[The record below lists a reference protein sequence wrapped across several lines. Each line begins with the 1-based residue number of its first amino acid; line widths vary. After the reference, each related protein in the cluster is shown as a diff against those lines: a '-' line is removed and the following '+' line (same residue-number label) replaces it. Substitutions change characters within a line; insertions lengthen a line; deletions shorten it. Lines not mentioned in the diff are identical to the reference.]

1 LISQGRGIL
10 MNYAKR
16 STHLVGPEDE
26 TSEYYASALD
36 SLFRTLN
43 RKAYITVGRWS
54 YAPNASNPLL
64 FNPGPVG
71 GLDRKD
77 ANFLNS
83 EFSSASY
90 HRAMEEFSFT
100 KLLVD
105 NDREIWF
112 HFTNENPPDK
122 DENQVY
128 LGYANTN
135 KGTRIVE
142 VAASEVTPILV
153 DQIIRAFDT
162 AFEGEAGPTLYGQK
176 PLRVQSRAISNT
188 LEAAIFSV
196 LNKED
201 CSIRHVTFMPVVVP
215 SDVKS
220 VVGIIS
226 INSAAHIKVAE
237 LEPLVPPFVEGIMA
251 PFLFREIDEQR
262 HVFSLRS
269 AIAAIMS
276 RNMSHNIGSH
286 VLWHL
291 SQQLRP
297 KLK

>member
-1 LISQGRGIL
+1 
-10 MNYAKR
+10 MNLPQK
-16 STHLVGPEDE
+16 SSHLVGTDDE
-26 TSEYYASALD
+26 TNEYYASALNP
-36 SLFRTLN
+36 LFSTLN

-54 YAPNASNPLL
+54 YAATASNPLL

-77 ANFLNS
+77 VNFLDS
-83 EFSSASY
+83 EFNTAQY
-90 HRAMEEFSFT
+90 HRVLKEFSFT
-100 KLLVD
+100 KLLAD

-112 HFTNENPPDK
+112 HFTNENPPEK

-128 LGYANTN
+128 LGFANRK

-142 VAASEVTPILV
+142 VAASEVTSGLV
-153 DQIIRAFDT
+153 DQIT
-162 AFEGEAGPTLYGQK
+162 QAFERVQGPTLYGQR
-176 PLRVQSRAISNT
+176 PLKLLSREISNT
-188 LEAAIFSV
+188 LEAAIFSI
-196 LNKED
+196 LNNPG
-201 CSIRHVTFMPVVVP
+201 CSIRHVTFMPVAVP

-220 VVGIIS
+220 IVGIIS
-226 INSAAHIKVAE
+226 INSAEHIRVAE
-237 LEPLVPPFVEGIMA
+237 LEPLVQPFVEGIMA

-297 KLK
+297 KIK

>member
-1 LISQGRGIL
+1 
-10 MNYAKR
+10 MNDTKG
-16 STHLVGPEDE
+16 STHLVAPDEE

-36 SLFRTLN
+36 PLFWILN

-54 YAPNASNPLL
+54 YAATASNPLL

-71 GLDRKD
+71 GLDSKD
-77 ANFLNS
+77 ADFLNS
-83 EFSSASY
+83 EFSGAHY
-90 HRAMEEFSFT
+90 RRVLKEFSFT
-100 KLLVD
+100 QLLAD

-112 HFTNENPPDK
+112 HFTNENPPEK

-128 LGYANTN
+128 LGYANTK

-153 DQIIRAFDT
+153 DQIIRAFES
-162 AFEGEAGPTLYGQK
+162 AFEGEQGTTLYGQK
-176 PLRVQSRAISNT
+176 PLRLQSRAISNT
-188 LEAAIFSV
+188 LDAAIFSV
-196 LNKED
+196 LNEKD
-201 CSIRHVTFMPVVVP
+201 CSIRHVTFMPVVIP

-220 VVGIIS
+220 VIGIIS
-226 INSAAHIKVAE
+226 INSADHIKVAE
-237 LEPLVPPFVEGIMA
+237 LEPLVRPFVEGIMA
-251 PFLFREIDEQR
+251 PFLFREIDDQR
-262 HVFSLRS
+262 NVFSLRS